1 MSQLSEWTIRD
12 SILGFLAP
20 KLAEMGSAA
29 IDHDANLMGSLL
41 IDSAELLELVIWVE
55 ENVQIEFNPDSLNL
69 EDGLTIRQLISAF
82 EPTKASANGSS
93 HS

>member
-1 MSQLSEWTIRD
+1 MSQLSERSIRD

-20 KLAEMGSAA
+20 KLTESGSVA
-29 IDHDANLMGSLL
+29 IDDDANLMGAVL
-41 IDSAELLELVIWVE
+41 IDSPELLELVIWVE
-55 ENVQIEFNPDSLNL
+55 ENVQIEFNPDGLNL

-82 EPTKASANGSS
+82 EPAKASANGSS

>member
-1 MSQLSEWTIRD
+1 MSQLSQRSIRD
-12 SILGFLAP
+12 SILDFLRP
-20 KLAEMGSAA
+20 KLGQMGSAE
-29 IDHDANLMGSLL
+29 IHDDANLMGSVL

-69 EDGLTIRQLISAF
+69 EDGLTIRQLIGAF

-93 HS
+93 HT

>member
-1 MSQLSEWTIRD
+1 MSQLRESTIRD
-12 SILGFLAP
+12 TILAFLAP
-20 KLAEMGSAA
+20 KLAAIGSTAV
-29 IDHDANLMGSLL
+29 DHDANLMGAVL

-55 ENVQIEFNPDSLNL
+55 ESVEIEFNPDGLNL

-93 HS
+93 RS